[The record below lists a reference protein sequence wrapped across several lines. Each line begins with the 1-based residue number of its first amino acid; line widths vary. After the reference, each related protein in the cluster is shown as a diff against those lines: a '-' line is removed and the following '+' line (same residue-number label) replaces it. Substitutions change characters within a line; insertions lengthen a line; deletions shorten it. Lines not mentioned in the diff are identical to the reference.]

1 MNYFIYITCGLFM
14 VICQTTVIPRLAFVG
29 YLFDLVLPVVIYL
42 AAFRPLHEAL
52 PFTVFLGV
60 LMDNLSGGPFGLYLT
75 SYVWLFIAA
84 RAAATVVRAENPI
97 MIVLILIGAVATQ
110 NALFFAILGYSGQGD
125 FSGNFAVRV
134 VTEQIGWVLLV
145 GPFLAWG
152 IRAAHRYSSQRAK
165 TTTIGPP
172 PNRP

>member
-1 MNYFIYITCGLFM
+1 MNYFIYIACGLFM

-75 SYVWLFIAA
+75 SYVWLFFAA
-84 RAAATVVRAENPI
+84 RAAATIVRAENPI

-110 NALFFAILGYSGQGD
+110 NALFFTILGASGQGH
-125 FSGNFAVRV
+125 FSGSFAVRV

-152 IRAAHRYSSQRAK
+152 IRAAQRHSSKRARK
-165 TTTIGPP
+165 TAIGPP
-172 PNRP
+172 AH

>member
-42 AAFRPLHEAL
+42 AAFRPLREAL

-84 RAAATVVRAENPI
+84 RAAATVARAENPI

-110 NALFFAILGYSGQGD
+110 NALFFAILGASGLGY
-125 FSGNFAVRV
+125 FSGSFALRV

-152 IRAAHRYSSQRAK
+152 IRAAHRYSSKRARR
-165 TTTIGPP
+165 TTIGSA
-172 PNRP
+172 PN